1 MPRFLPCVLS
11 CALLAT
17 LAGAAPA
24 APAPAIPT
32 LRLISQ
38 SYGQPSESR
47 NAERPAL
54 SANGR
59 YVAFVSGASD
69 LTSRAD
75 DNGYK
80 DVFVY
85 DTVCREAERVSL
97 SQYGLDRG
105 VSDFAPS
112 ISANG
117 RYVSFTSASPML
129 PGDPSPG
136 RSDVFLYDRGTNE
149 LKRLGP
155 PALLPDADIEY
166 NTLNGY
172 SLSSSVS
179 ADGRYVA
186 FSSNYRG
193 LVSGPGSTS
202 QQIYLYD
209 IAAGTYVRASNTPS
223 GGLPSMSSM
232 NPRLSADGNRVL
244 FFSSSMDLLPNPV
257 NSSPHAYVY
266 DRRTGAIDLVDRPPG
281 ALPSPPTVVGSNGRP
296 QTESEPLMSISGD
309 GRYVAFA
316 SNATDL
322 LAGVNSDSGRSV
334 VYVRDT
340 VAQTLTAIT
349 FADPNHRDR
358 MPALDYDG
366 GLVAY
371 NSWNIDYQPG
381 EKMSGIYLREVAGGV
396 PVLLTRGNPG
406 GRVVPENG
414 VSQRATISSDGLRVA
429 FESSS
434 SNLMPGITSGA
445 VYLADFAA
453 PAGLDATPPACA
465 R

>member
-1 MPRFLPCVLS
+1 MPRFLPSALS
-11 CALLAT
+11 CALLAA
-17 LAGAAPA
+17 LAGAASA
-24 APAPAIPT
+24 APAPAVPT

-69 LTSRAD
+69 LTSRTD
-75 DNGYK
+75 DNGRK

-85 DTVCREAERVSL
+85 DTVCRQAERVSL
-97 SQYGLDRG
+97 SQYGLDQG

-136 RSDVFLYDRGTNE
+136 RSDVFLYDRGTEE

-155 PALLPDADIEY
+155 PALLPDTDLEY
-166 NTLNGY
+166 NRLNGY

-193 LVSGPGSTS
+193 LVSGPSSSS

-257 NSSPHAYVY
+257 NGSPHAYVY
-266 DRRTGAIDLVDRPPG
+266 DRRTGATDLVDRPPG
-281 ALPSPPTVVGSNGRP
+281 ALPPAPALVGSNGRP
-296 QTESEPLMSISGD
+296 QLESEPLMSISGN
-309 GRYVAFA
+309 GRYLAFA

-322 LAGVNSDSGRSV
+322 LTGVNSDSARSV

-340 VAQTLTAIT
+340 LDQTLTAIT

-358 MPALDYDG
+358 MPALDYAGDR
-366 GLVAY
+366 VAY

-381 EKMSGIYLREVAGGV
+381 EKMSGLYLREVAGGV

-406 GRVVPENG
+406 GRVMPENG
-414 VSQRATISSDGLRVA
+414 VSQRATISADGLRVA

-434 SNLMPGITSGA
+434 TNLVSGVNTGA
-445 VYLADFAA
+445 VYLAEFAA
-453 PAGLDATPPACA
+453 PAGLDAAPSDCA